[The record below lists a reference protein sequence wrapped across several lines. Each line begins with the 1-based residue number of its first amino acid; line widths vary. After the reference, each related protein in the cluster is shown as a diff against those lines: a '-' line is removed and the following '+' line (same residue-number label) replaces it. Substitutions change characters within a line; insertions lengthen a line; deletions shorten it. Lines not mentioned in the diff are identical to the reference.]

1 MTSFTSTDYV
11 VRVCVARFELR
22 FLEHLHQ
29 PVNGFSRQ
37 FVDACSGLS
46 TTAFELN
53 GNFMSAERRIT
64 WRPNTHQM
72 TANWQRAQYG
82 MRPSS
87 PFHQNRYI
95 KPRLFPHGSVARRCH
110 RPSYAASSRLAKR
123 KNPSVLFVTVL
134 MKRTTSVSRC

>member
-11 VRVCVARFELR
+11 IRVCVARFELR

-82 MRPSS
+82 MRPST
-87 PFHQNRYI
+87 
-95 KPRLFPHGSVARRCH
+95 
-110 RPSYAASSRLAKR
+110 
-123 KNPSVLFVTVL
+123 TVL
-134 MKRTTSVSRC
+134 LTNGMLANCFYRRR